1 MTIHKNVI
9 VIGAGGLGCEVIKN
23 IVLLGSRNI
32 TIVDPDII
40 EIHNITRQFLYK
52 VDDVGKYKAIVA
64 AERIKECNSNI
75 KVEAI
80 TKRAQELPISVL
92 KQNDIVITA
101 VDNLETRRWINLI
114 MRVIWEQLKNE
125 WKDNGYNRESTL
137 PMFVDG
143 GSQELYGHVRVIK
156 SEQEPC
162 IECSMSL
169 FVDKENAPSC
179 SIPNKPKT
187 AEDCIRAV
195 IDLNWD
201 NINNNEGNRNEAVIK
216 AIFNKATQYA
226 SKHHVDGVTMQM
238 VQNIVQNR
246 EININTTNAI
256 IAAIIL
262 KVIMTHSKD
271 NFYFYSGEGQTVLD
285 HFTMEKQRDCDL
297 CNCQVATATVDESQT
312 IKQLI
317 TQLET
322 QIGCEDINITT
333 EKGTLYMSTP
343 KELRR
348 LYSSRLETTISKMK
362 DMIGSGLYITS
373 TKQNKWYYIDIQYST
388 NDTRYKQ

>member
-169 FVDKENAPSC
+169 KMPLLAQFQTN
-179 SIPNKPKT
+179 PKQQK
-187 AEDCIRAV
+187 IV
-195 IDLNWD
+195 Y
-201 NINNNEGNRNEAVIK
+201 GNRNEAVIK